1 MYSHLRGGH
10 ASGGQPSPGGYA
22 SGYGQGVPG
31 PGTHAPLGVDPDHHR
46 PIGFAGDRGAPA
58 RMVPP
63 MQSAPGAPQAPAAE
77 PPSGGLTALA
87 VDDEEPALLEL
98 AHLLGEDPRV
108 GDVLTAPNATE
119 ALRILHGNPS
129 DGSAPARIDVVF
141 LDIRMPGLDGLELA
155 RVLNAMANPPPVV
168 FVTAHD
174 DRAVDAYE
182 VGAVDYLLKPLR
194 SERLAGALDRTIA
207 HRAGRGAPSPVAA
220 PPAPGGGGAAP
231 AAARRPV
238 PEQTDDEVIPV
249 ELAGTT
255 KIIPRSSIRFV
266 EAQGDY
272 ARLHTTEG
280 SHLVRIPVSVLE
292 DRWGEAGFVRIH
304 RAYLVA
310 LHLITELRMSG
321 SGYVVR
327 LGQGPNGV
335 ELPVS
340 RRHTAGLKRILR
352 GRPPRP
358 PRSGPDDGPDGPVLP
373 R

>member
-1 MYSHLRGGH
+1 M
-10 ASGGQPSPGGYA
+10 
-22 SGYGQGVPG
+22 
-31 PGTHAPLGVDPDHHR
+31 
-46 PIGFAGDRGAPA
+46 
-58 RMVPP
+58 
-63 MQSAPGAPQAPAAE
+63 
-77 PPSGGLTALA
+77 TALA

-108 GDVLTAPNATE
+108 GHVLTAPNATE

-129 DGSAPARIDVVF
+129 DGSVPVRIDVVF

-155 RVLNAMANPPPVV
+155 RVLNAMADPPPVV

-194 SERLAGALDRTIA
+194 SERLSGALDRTIA
-207 HRAGRGAPSPVAA
+207 HRGGRGGT
-220 PPAPGGGGAAP
+220 PAPTAMSSAAAEAPGAAP
-231 AAARRPV
+231 ARRPV
-238 PEQTDDEVIPV
+238 VEQQTDDEVIPV

-327 LGQGPNGV
+327 LGHGPNGV

-358 PRSGPDDGPDGPVLP
+358 PRGGPEDGPDGPVLP